1 MNAENVAK
9 MLAATVAPERE
20 LAAQAEAQLEEMQK
34 VILLVLRIFK
44 FLNVDNWFPWNFT
57 STSDG

>member
-20 LAAQAEAQLEEMQK
+20 LATQAEAQLEEMQK
-34 VILLVLRIFK
+34 VILIMLC
-44 FLNVDNWFPWNFT
+44 
-57 STSDG
+57 SY